1 MNKATFGRYLGIALA
16 FVIFFVGLAGL
27 TYWRQ
32 KSAQTASGQ
41 LVTTQPTVS
50 APNQG
55 FSGTGQTVSRGSY
68 LMRVYLPNPQIRL
81 INVDQL
87 HPTYKRGAHQDVV
100 NLTSAEKQN
109 LIRLERR
116 LVALEQQLK
125 EQARLARHRPS
136 NNTGKITLLDQLAD
150 LGPVGFGIV
159 NQ

>member
-32 KSAQTASGQ
+32 KSAQTNSGQ
-41 LVTTQPTVS
+41 LVTTQPSVI
-50 APNQG
+50 
-55 FSGTGQTVSRGSY
+55 SGTGQTVSRGSY

-81 INVDQL
+81 INVDRL

-116 LVALEQQLK
+116 LAVLEQQLK
-125 EQARLARHRPS
+125 AQAKQAKYTKTTKRQRP
-136 NNTGKITLLDQLAD
+136 TGNSGKVTLLDQLAY
-150 LGPVGFGIV
+150 LGPVGFAAIE
-159 NQ
+159 

>member
-41 LVTTQPTVS
+41 LVTTQPS
-50 APNQG
+50 I
-55 FSGTGQTVSRGSY
+55 SGTGQTVSRGSY

-116 LVALEQQLK
+116 LAAIEQQLK
-125 EQARLARHRPS
+125 AQAKQAKYSKTTNRHRPVGNS
-136 NNTGKITLLDQLAD
+136 DKITLLDQLAY

-159 NQ
+159 E